1 MSPAAQRKGPSLTVW
16 PDAACR
22 GPSHP
27 HQHRRQALRAAS
39 LVVTATVL
47 CALALVLLTNTADS
61 RGDAAISR
69 RGGLGSL
76 SQQQRTSMLDFDD
89 DDDDDGDDDFGDDGG
104 GGFGDGDGGGGGGL
118 DSFSAADDLEDS
130 GSYVGYLAWS
140 DEKLQRVLNTTHA
153 QLWHMMRQWNKT
165 YAPKRLQAMRHKVWL
180 LKNAF
185 SGHGYLLKSA
195 ETGVENLRS
204 LSERAVH
211 KALGE
216 IGTLTPQL
224 NQELAHIVNQT
235 HRVIARE
242 ARVDARQG
250 RRLIRAEQID
260 LKTDAVVREK
270 VQEAQQ
276 MLASLQKRVRNV
288 TDTMMKSALAFGEAA
303 AADMHSPAVEA
314 ELHQLPNQFSLRK
327 LAIEAVEEQDM
338 VHRKVAAEFERLD
351 DMEAQEERLLARANT
366 STLALQRSDLRK
378 EAQELHED
386 AVDEEKEQ
394 HLWHRVQALETHIRR
409 QDTSYDAM
417 THELRSG
424 EKDVGQVLARI
435 TDPCYK
441 KRLHLREW
449 AQVREG
455 EGQGARAR
463 ARVSEA
469 ASVSKCVCGPS
480 FWQSCKTSSTGS
492 KSRTQTRS
500 RLWRTPGRRSGT
512 TSQRSSSCVGRSRA
526 RGWWRRGGRR
536 R

>member
-1 MSPAAQRKGPSLTVW
+1 MSHMEEAAVSPAAQRKGPSLTAW
-16 PDAACR
+16 PNAACR
-22 GPSHP
+22 GPSSHP
-27 HQHRRQALRAAS
+27 HCGEHQPRRQALRAAS
-39 LVVTATVL
+39 LVVTAAAL
-47 CALALVLLTNTADS
+47 CALALVLLTSTADN

-76 SQQQRTSMLDFDD
+76 SQQQRTSVLDFDD
-89 DDDDDGDDDFGDDGG
+89 DDGDGDDDFGGDGG
-104 GGFGDGDGGGGGGL
+104 GGFGDGDGDGGGGL

-153 QLWHMMRQWNKT
+153 QLWHMMRQWNET
-165 YAPKRLQAMRHKVWL
+165 YAPERLQSMRHKVWL

-195 ETGVENLRS
+195 ETGVQNLRS

-260 LKTDAVVREK
+260 LKTDAAVREK

-366 STLALQRSDLRK
+366 STLALERSDLRK

-394 HLWHRVQALETHIRR
+394 HLWHRVQALESHIRR

-455 EGQGARAR
+455 EGEGARAR
-463 ARVSEA
+463 VRERAIVS
-469 ASVSKCVCGPS
+469 V
-480 FWQSCKTSSTGS
+480 
-492 KSRTQTRS
+492 
-500 RLWRTPGRRSGT
+500 
-512 TSQRSSSCVGRSRA
+512 CVGAAAGRA
-526 RGWWRRGGRR
+526 ARQAQQGRGGVRRRGQGTGGR
-536 R
+536 